1 MHLHSLA
8 RAFADCTKKGYR
20 WRLRPNCLYQL
31 CELCDLDTCRICKQ
45 QKTRQACTFAQSCKI
60 MFEFLPSCEWDDLL
74 ATFEKREK
82 NCLDELG
89 FFTCT
94 KVKVNQISVI
104 RYHGSRRYL
113 LWQNSPHKEEAALKN
128 MTNMH
133 QRIALCKFKIQ
144 WSTHLPNRGH
154 RNGEFQ
160 DVERYYF
167 RGLPK

>member
-1 MHLHSLA
+1 MKAQAKFFIPVMWFRYLSDMQAAKDQASMHICAVLQDNVRISTFL
-8 RAFADCTKKGYR
+8 RVR
-20 WRLRPNCLYQL
+20 WFVSHHR
-31 CELCDLDTCRICKQ
+31 
-45 QKTRQACTFAQSCKI
+45 
-60 MFEFLPSCEWDDLL
+60 
-74 ATFEKREK
+74 EKRK

-113 LWQNSPHKEEAALKN
+113 LWQNSLHKEEAALKN

>member
-1 MHLHSLA
+1 M
-8 RAFADCTKKGYR
+8 GYR
-20 WRLRPNCLYQL
+20 WRLRPNFLYQL
-31 CELCDLDTCRICKQ
+31 CDLGTYRICKQ

-74 ATFEKREK
+74 ATIEKREK

-144 WSTHLPNRGH
+144 WSTHLPNKGH

-167 RGLPK
+167 RRLPK

>member
-1 MHLHSLA
+1 MKAQAKLFIPVMWFRYLSDMQAAKDQASMHI
-8 RAFADCTKKGYR
+8 RAVLQDNVRISTF
-20 WRLRPNCLYQL
+20 LRVGWFVSHL
-31 CELCDLDTCRICKQ
+31 R
-45 QKTRQACTFAQSCKI
+45 
-60 MFEFLPSCEWDDLL
+60 
-74 ATFEKREK
+74 EKRKK

-89 FFTCT
+89 FFTWT

-160 DVERYYF
+160 DVKRYYF